1 MTKFSL
7 LSVAALAVVSVG
19 LAAAPALATA
29 TVASYCTGSDPQITR
44 DADLILSQLKRQGV
58 DATAVRDWGGCIQA
72 FVTDSKGDSKIAYF
86 DPLTL
91 EPIPVDSLSSMAA
104 G

>member
-19 LAAAPALATA
+19 LAAPAFATA
-29 TVASYCTGSDPQITR
+29 SVASYCTGSDPQITK
-44 DADLILSQLKRQGV
+44 DADLIISQLKRQGV
-58 DATAVRDWGGCIQA
+58 DATDVRDWGGCIQA
-72 FVTDSKGDSKIAYF
+72 FVTDAKGDSKLAYF
-86 DPLTL
+86 DALTL
-91 EPIPVDSLSSMAA
+91 QPIPVDPMTSLAA

>member
-44 DADLILSQLKRQGV
+44 DADLILSQLK
-58 DATAVRDWGGCIQA
+58 A